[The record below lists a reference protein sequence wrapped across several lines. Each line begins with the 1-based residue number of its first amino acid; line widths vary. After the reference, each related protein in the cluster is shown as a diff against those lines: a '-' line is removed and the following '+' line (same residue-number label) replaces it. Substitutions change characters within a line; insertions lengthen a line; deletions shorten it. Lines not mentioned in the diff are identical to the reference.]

1 MQTPD
6 WFQMLVEIQHQFWD
20 SWISEGLQQRLW
32 MDIVSNKDQDQR
44 DRRKVLFAK
53 R

>member
-20 SWISEGLQQRLW
+20 AWISEGLQQRL
-32 MDIVSNKDQDQR
+32 DIVSNKDQDQR
-44 DRRKVLFAK
+44 DRRKVLFTK